1 MQNLPP
7 DACVLLTRRDVLSLV
22 TWDGLIGAA
31 RRALVEV
38 AAGPTAGASE
48 QVGVAGASL
57 HLKVGV
63 QKSPAVLSV
72 KANLRP
78 DDGVAT
84 GAMLVFDTAAHRL
97 QAIMPSADITALR
110 TAAVAAVAADHLLP
124 GRPAVAAILGAGPL
138 ARRVDEAL
146 AHLGLTSE
154 VRWWSRS
161 PSSAT
166 DAAEAS
172 STDVPSKI
180 CDTVAAAV
188 DGADVVITC
197 TPSREPILDAEHLG
211 PDALVLAMGADSPG
225 KRELST
231 QVLEGATQIY
241 ADVPENAFLV
251 GDCASLG
258 AAVHARVMAL
268 GASLASPGE
277 KSHGRTVFDSVGSS
291 VVDAAVAAMLV
302 EQASRMQIGLPV
314 DLQSA

>member
-1 MQNLPP
+1 MQNLPHE
-7 DACVLLTRRDVLSLV
+7 ACVLLTRRDVLSLV

-38 AAGPTAGASE
+38 AAGPTAGAAE

-63 QKSPAVLSV
+63 QKSPPVLSV

-84 GAMLVFDTAAHRL
+84 GAMLVFDTSAQQLR
-97 QAIMPSADITALR
+97 AIMPSADITALR

-124 GRPAVAAILGAGPL
+124 SRPAVVAILGGGPV

-154 VRWWSRS
+154 LRGWSRS
-161 PSSAT
+161 PVSAA

-172 STDVPSKI
+172 STDVPTKI

-188 DGADVVITC
+188 DGADLVITC
-197 TPSREPILDAEHLG
+197 TPSREPILDAEHLE

-225 KRELST
+225 KRELSIK
-231 QVLEGATQIY
+231 VLDSAVQIY

-251 GDCASLG
+251 GDCAAL
-258 AAVHARVMAL
+258 AASARNRVTAL
-268 GASLASPGE
+268 GASLASPPE
-277 KSHGRTVFDSVGSS
+277 KPHGRTVFDSVGSS

-302 EQASRMQIGLPV
+302 EQASAKQIGLAV